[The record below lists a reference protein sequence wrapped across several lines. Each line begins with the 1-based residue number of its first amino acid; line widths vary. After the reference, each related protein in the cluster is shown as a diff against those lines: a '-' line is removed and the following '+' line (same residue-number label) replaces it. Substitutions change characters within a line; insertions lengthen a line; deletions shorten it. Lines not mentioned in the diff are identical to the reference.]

1 MINRFPKKKKK
12 GGQNM
17 ISNLLELEL
26 EMVVNHHVGAE
37 TQTPVLYENSKCKRE
52 LWASAYKRPLKL
64 YILAIPNRK

>member
-26 EMVVNHHVGAE
+26 EMVVNHHVGARK
-37 TQTPVLYENSKCKRE
+37 QTEVI
-52 LWASAYKRPLKL
+52 YKHSQCF
-64 YILAIPNRK
+64 

>member
-52 LWASAYKRPLKL
+52 L
-64 YILAIPNRK
+64 